1 MKSAIILVI
10 ALLLLIIAGCDVYND
25 NTKVTEES
33 IVFTINPGLD
43 IDDNGYYHLT
53 LDQTKWQTIHRV
65 SGTTL
70 YDDGIPAELV
80 KVYWESNLFWYLGY
94 TLGYIIH
101 EGLTDY
107 LVYVSYDTTYITGFS
122 GMEVPTS
129 NQVSYS
135 NSDGEVNNMIAP
147 VRIMVGDTMILSWEY
162 YDETVLN
169 EGEIGIVLD

>member
-1 MKSAIILVI
+1 MFTI
-10 ALLLLIIAGCDVYND
+10 ASCDIFRD
-25 NTKVTEES
+25 NTKVTEKP
-33 IVFTINPGLD
+33 IIFIINPGLD
-43 IDDNGYYHLT
+43 IDDNGYYHFT

-70 YDDGIPAELV
+70 YKEGTPAEFV
-80 KVYWESNLFWYLGY
+80 KVYWESNLFWYLGD

-101 EGLTDY
+101 EGLTDD

-135 NSDGEVNNMIAP
+135 NSDGEVNNSSFAHHKPMLIIYIINSP
-147 VRIMVGDTMILSWEY
+147 VLQGWDRNVERWLGRLRPSPSR
-162 YDETVLN
+162 
-169 EGEIGIVLD
+169 

>member
-1 MKSAIILVI
+1 MFTI
-10 ALLLLIIAGCDVYND
+10 ASCDIFRD
-25 NTKVTEES
+25 NTKVTEKP
-33 IVFTINPGLD
+33 IIFIINPGLD
-43 IDDNGYYHLT
+43 IDDNGYYHFT

-70 YDDGIPAELV
+70 YDEGIPAEFV
-80 KVYWESNLFWYLGY
+80 KVYWESNLFWYLGD

-101 EGLTDY
+101 EGLTDD

-147 VRIMVGDTMILSWEY
+147 VRLIVGDTMMLSWEY
-162 YDETVLN
+162 YDETGIN
-169 EGEIGIVLD
+169 EEEIGIVLE